1 MFDKTYE
8 DRLRAWSKF
17 RHTLE
22 ASDNP
27 IQDVI
32 DCYSQAPT
40 VSIHT
45 DPWDSESWPDP
56 WQLIQENQY
65 CQFTRVLGMC
75 YSLQLT
81 DRFNGSEF
89 EIHITTDYNKSTDYY
104 ILMVD
109 KHAIG
114 YYNSTYTTV
123 DKLPT
128 NLVDQKIY
136 KMPYRQ

>member
-8 DRLRAWSKF
+8 DRLRAWSEF
-17 RHTLE
+17 RHDLDK
-22 ASDNP
+22 SQNP

-32 DCYSQAPT
+32 DCYSHAPT

-45 DPWDSESWPDP
+45 DPWDSKSWPDP
-56 WQLIQENQY
+56 WELIQENQY
-65 CQFTRVLGMC
+65 CEFTRVLGMC

-81 DRFNGSEF
+81 DRFSGSSF
-89 EIHITTDYNKSTDYY
+89 EIHITTDYSKSTDYY

-109 KHAIG
+109 KHVIG
-114 YYNSTYTTV
+114 YYNSTYTSI
-123 DKLPT
+123 DDLPT
-128 NLVDQKIY
+128 SLVDQKIY